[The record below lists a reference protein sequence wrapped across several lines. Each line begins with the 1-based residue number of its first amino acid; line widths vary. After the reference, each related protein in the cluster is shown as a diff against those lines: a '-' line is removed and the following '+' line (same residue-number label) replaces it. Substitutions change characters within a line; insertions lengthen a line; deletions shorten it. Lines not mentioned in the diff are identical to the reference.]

1 MADRKEEATIQVPTE
16 GGGPPPESKEP
27 QLPAGPNPELVDD
40 KKGDDLSAEDRALK
54 ERLDLA
60 VERTTDAD
68 AGIILAALEALRR
81 EIRGATASMTSVPKP
96 FKFLAPHFA
105 ALRATYST
113 PRISGG
119 RADVK
124 RLFADILSVLAMTMG
139 KPGARE
145 CLGFKLA
152 GNREDIGDWGAE
164 YVRQLAGE
172 IGQEWQARLDAAE
185 APAAGGAGAGAG
197 AGAAAAAAG
206 AAEPAAKA
214 ASAAAGASGEELLA
228 LVRVIIPFDLRHN
241 AEVEAVDLLLE
252 VEQLDM
258 LNEPG
263 LVDEASHGRVGLY
276 LLKCADYLGDV
287 GEAEHTQAVA
297 FNLYLAHKQFT
308 QALVTG
314 LRMGGPRVHERVDT
328 VFAACADA
336 GVRKQLGH
344 LLGRHRLMGYIA
356 HDEEVDAA
364 IGNASLA
371 TLFAAL
377 GKDLDTLEPKAPEDI
392 YKSHLTGGAE
402 RGGAG
407 AAAGAVSHA
416 CIKPLT
422 PLAAAAATATLTRP
436 SLLHIIITI
445 RAPPSPSPSLHSS
458 HSFPPSC
465 RCSPSPPRT
474 TWPART

>member
-27 QLPAGPNPELVDD
+27 QLPPGPNPELVDD
-40 KKGDDLSAEDRALK
+40 KKGDELSPEDRALK

-68 AGIILAALEALRR
+68 AGIVLAALEALRR

-105 ALRATYST
+105 GLRATYST

-119 RADVK
+119 RADVR

-152 GNREDIGDWGAE
+152 GNRDDIGDWGAE

-172 IGQEWQARLDAAE
+172 IGQEWQARLEAAD

-197 AGAAAAAAG
+197 AAAGAAAAAKVPSA
-206 AAEPAAKA
+206 A
-214 ASAAAGASGEELLA
+214 ASATNEELLA
-228 LVRVIIPFDLRHN
+228 LVRVIIPFDMRHN

-287 GEAEHTQAVA
+287 SEAEHTQEVA
-297 FNLYLAHKQFT
+297 FKLYLSHKQFT

-314 LRMGGPRVHERVDT
+314 LRMGGPRVHERVDA
-328 VFAACADA
+328 VFAACTDA

-364 IGNASLA
+364 IGNSTLSA
-371 TLFAAL
+371 LFANLA
-377 GKDLDTLEPKAPEDI
+377 KDLDTLEPKAPEDI
-392 YKSHLTGGAE
+392 YKTHLTGGAE

-407 AAAGAVSHA
+407 AAAGAVSSICAVTA
-416 CIKPLT
+416 CG
-422 PLAAAAATATLTRP
+422 
-436 SLLHIIITI
+436 
-445 RAPPSPSPSLHSS
+445 
-458 HSFPPSC
+458 SF
-465 RCSPSPPRT
+465 RLYNLGR
-474 TWPART
+474 WLGWR